1 MPHQGDCRWTSRRRA
16 HGLTLGF
23 TVAVLFATAL
33 GAAAQ
38 SDAASTLVLVNESD
52 PASRSIAEYYA
63 RRRGIA
69 ASSVLRLK
77 APVDEEID
85 RKTFDARIRQ
95 PLLAALQR
103 MQKPPKYLVVCQ
115 GVPLKIRGAG
125 DRRQTDAA
133 AVDSE
138 LAALKL
144 EHSMRRP
151 IRLNGAT
158 PNPYF
163 RSKTSSP
170 PIFLVGRL
178 AGFAF
183 ADVKAL
189 VDRSL
194 GARAEDAARGRI
206 VLDMSEASVDSDG
219 NLWLL
224 RAARL
229 LAGGRVLLDESP
241 GVVEGVADVIA
252 YAGWGSNDSSRR
264 RQLHGKRDLG
274 LKFLP
279 GAIAAEYVST
289 NARTLREPPPQ
300 WRFGDW
306 SEVTSYFAGSPQSL
320 AGDLVRAGVTGV
332 SGHVYEPFLNQT
344 ARPDVLIP
352 AYLNERATLGEAFW
366 RSIPSV
372 SWMTMVIGDP
382 LCRPR

>member
-1 MPHQGDCRWTSRRRA
+1 MAALFGTTAQALAQGGGAS
-16 HGLTLGF
+16 
-23 TVAVLFATAL
+23 AL
-33 GAAAQ
+33 VEGGGASA
-38 SDAASTLVLVNESD
+38 LVLVNDSD

-63 RRRGIA
+63 RMRGIA
-69 ASSVLRLK
+69 ASAILRLK
-77 APVDEEID
+77 TPVEEEID
-85 RKTFDARIRQ
+85 RETFEKQIRQ
-95 PLLAALQR
+95 PLLMALHG
-103 MQKPPKYLVVCQ
+103 MPKPPKYLVVCQ
-115 GVPLKIRGAG
+115 GIPLKIRGG
-125 DRRQTDAA
+125 GGQKETDAA

-144 EHSMRRP
+144 EFTARRR
-151 IRLNGAT
+151 IRLNGAL

-163 RSKTSSP
+163 RSRTSSP

-178 AGFAF
+178 AGFSF
-183 ADVKAL
+183 PDVKAL

-194 GARAEDAARGRI
+194 AARAEDAARGRV

-219 NLWLL
+219 NLWLF

-229 LAGGRVLLDESP
+229 LGAGRILLDESTK
-241 GVVEGVADVIA
+241 VVEGVADVIA
-252 YAGWGSNDSSRR
+252 YAGWGSNDPARR
-264 RQLHGKRDLG
+264 RQLRGKRDLG
-274 LKFLP
+274 LRFLP

-306 SEVTSYFAGSPQSL
+306 SDVTSYFAGSPQSL
-320 AGDLVRAGVTGV
+320 AADLIRAGVTGV
-332 SGHVYEPFLNQT
+332 SGHVYEPFLHET

-352 AYLNERATLGEAFW
+352 AYLNDRATLGEAFW